1 MAILDIT
8 NNEEY
13 NEILRGNKVLVIYSA
28 SFCKP
33 CKEIY
38 PYMLELSETYKDIIF
53 IKVDVQKCE
62 DIDDINTRVLEKFDK
77 MKTSGEEGIT
87 NYIARNIHEHYS
99 DLKVKLLNAAEITK
113 NKDLKEFIDTVKAT
127 YEPANNENLNAEQEL
142 SNKGKE

>member
-13 NEILRGNKVLVIYSA
+13 KNILRGNKVLVIYSA

-53 IKVDVQKCE
+53 IKVDIQKCE
-62 DIDDINTRVLEKFDK
+62 DIEDINSILSIPHFRFINRCQQKFNNRVHRETKIILII
-77 MKTSGEEGIT
+77 MYVIIYKTLQI
-87 NYIARNIHEHYS
+87 YIYI
-99 DLKVKLLNAAEITK
+99 
-113 NKDLKEFIDTVKAT
+113 
-127 YEPANNENLNAEQEL
+127 
-142 SNKGKE
+142 